1 VPGTV
6 SRTRPSSELASS
18 PADWETSVSTDSCIH
33 VLLTLSIFD
42 SRSPGCWPPI
52 GYCSQKVAGTAQRSL
67 VSRRP
72 LESDV
77 DRRVVHGAAIR
88 CSVGAN
94 HNICGRSDR
103 SLAEFDV
110 SLYQWNGCRSSSLL
124 VHEVTHWSLQVDCVM
139 NPVGSYNVDVVH
151 SRSAEITAAHASVS
165 IQCHTSFSHF
175 VLIPSS
181 LSM

>member
-33 VLLTLSIFD
+33 ILLTLYLIVGAPVAGRLSDVVVRKWRARRKGVWYPEDRLRATWIGGLFMVPL
-42 SRSPGCWPPI
+42 SVAASGLITTYVGGPI
-52 GYCSQKVAGTAQRSL
+52 GLSL
-67 VSRRP
+67 N
-72 LESDV
+72 LMCLYTN
-77 DRRVVHGAAIR
+77 GMG
-88 CSVGAN
+88 VGL
-94 HNICGRSDR
+94 R
-103 SLAEFDV
+103 
-110 SLYQWNGCRSSSLL
+110 SLL

-175 VLIPSS
+175 VLILSS